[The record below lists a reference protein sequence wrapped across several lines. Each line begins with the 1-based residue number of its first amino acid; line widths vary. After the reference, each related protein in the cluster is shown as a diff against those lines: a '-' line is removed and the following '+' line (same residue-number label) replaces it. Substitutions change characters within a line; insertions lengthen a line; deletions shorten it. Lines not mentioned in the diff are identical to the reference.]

1 MLPDEIWHFPFLIL
15 NYITVDRLLLVEIC
29 HSYSMDV
36 LKSLTNSAMEL
47 FMDVNDIELF
57 EESIRKEREET
68 ELRKKKGEQVRMFRY
83 WWEILI
89 VDILIYISGMSI
101 Y

>member
-15 NYITVDRLLLVEIC
+15 NFITVDRLPPVETWQ
-29 HSYSMDV
+29 SYSMDM
-36 LKSLTNSAMEL
+36 LKSLANSAMEL

-68 ELRKKKGEQVRMFRY
+68 ELKKKKGEQVRMFRY
-83 WWEILI
+83 WWGILI
-89 VDILIYISGMSI
+89 VDILTYILGMSI

>member
-47 FMDVNDIELF
+47 FMDVNDTELF